1 MQRPKLTFPHIPRL
15 FSAITVAVWILLILL
30 FVVNVQVAS
39 KKPSPLTSFYN
50 SSLTNPFSA
59 NSHIETALS
68 LWNQGLRE
76 SAKNEILLAQ
86 DLYNP
91 DNPSVLGAA
100 TSPSV
105 LLEKWESQPQQL
117 QGDYSFWK
125 FVAGTKPDYR
135 DGLIMA
141 GLYAY
146 QLDKVQEA
154 RGYLQQ
160 AHDLDPNYQPLN
172 TLIEKIGK

>member
-1 MQRPKLTFPHIPRL
+1 MQIPKLTFPHIPRL
-15 FSAITVAVWILLILL
+15 FSAITVVVWILLILL
-30 FVVNVQVAS
+30 FVINVRIAS
-39 KKPSPLTSFYN
+39 KRPSPLTSFYD
-50 SSLTNPFSA
+50 SSLTNPFSPD
-59 NSHIETALS
+59 SHITTALS

-86 DLYNP
+86 DLYDP
-91 DNPSVLGAA
+91 DTPSVLGVA

-105 LLEKWESQPQQL
+105 LLEKWESQPQKL
-117 QGDYSFWK
+117 RGDYSFWK
-125 FVAGTKPDYR
+125 LVADTKPDYR
-135 DGLIMA
+135 DGLIMT

-146 QLDKVQEA
+146 QLDKIQEA
-154 RGYLQQ
+154 REYLNK

>member
-1 MQRPKLTFPHIPRL
+1 
-15 FSAITVAVWILLILL
+15 
-30 FVVNVQVAS
+30 
-39 KKPSPLTSFYN
+39 
-50 SSLTNPFSA
+50 
-59 NSHIETALS
+59 

-86 DLYNP
+86 DLYDP
-91 DNPSVLGAA
+91 RKPSVLGVA

-105 LLEKWESQPQQL
+105 LLEKWESQPQEL
-117 QGDYSFWK
+117 RGDYSFWK
-125 FVAGTKPDYR
+125 LVTDTKPDYR

-146 QLDKVQEA
+146 QLDNIQEA
-154 RGYLQQ
+154 RAYLQK